1 MRVCLHT
8 LHARTHTHTQTLHES
23 LSLSLS
29 LFLSLS
35 LSLSLSLTYNIYKN
49 LSRDTHVYVCLS
61 RLAAAKIPKWKAL
74 HAATEMP
81 ARYRLQIRRQRRA
94 APWSSTCYRNERST
108 FKLDLRPKCGALC
121 VRVLSVDTQ
130 LSNHFTNH
138 FSQSWRCSTFYAKR
152 PMGISVSRALRLCGY
167 TRYSLRYSMHEL
179 PFGTLKCAMMASRT
193 GTSSS
198 RIRSHTRSLLLHEL
212 WWSNRSCGS
221 WSRSCGLTP
230 PWRSMIF

>member
-1 MRVCLHT
+1 MLMYMCLP
-8 LHARTHTHTQTLHES
+8 
-23 LSLSLS
+23 
-29 LFLSLS
+29 
-35 LSLSLSLTYNIYKN
+35 
-49 LSRDTHVYVCLS
+49 
-61 RLAAAKIPKWKAL
+61 RLAAAKTPMWKAL
-74 HAATEMP
+74 NAATEVS
-81 ARYRLQIRRQRRA
+81 ARYRLQFRRQSRA
-94 APWSSTCYRNERST
+94 APSSSTCYRNDE
-108 FKLDLRPKCGALC
+108 CGALC
-121 VRVLSVDTQ
+121 QRVLFIGTQ
-130 LSNHFTNH
+130 FSNHFTNH